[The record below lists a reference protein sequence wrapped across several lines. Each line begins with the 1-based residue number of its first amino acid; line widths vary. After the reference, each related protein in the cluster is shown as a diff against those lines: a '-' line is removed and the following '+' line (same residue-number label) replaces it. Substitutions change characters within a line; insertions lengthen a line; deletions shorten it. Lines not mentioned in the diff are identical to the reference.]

1 MGSDGF
7 RTKDGKK
14 LSFTLMTTAGNK
26 TRELVQVYLQNKWKQ
41 VGIDVVSKN
50 EPARVFFGETT
61 KKRAFDSMA
70 LFAWVSSPE
79 NSPKSTYTS
88 KNIPTAKN
96 GWSGQNYM
104 GWSNKKV
111 DEILENLD
119 IEFKHEKR
127 VEMIHEVLKYYTD
140 EVPVLP
146 LYYRSDVAVVP
157 AQMKG
162 HRLTGHQFPET
173 NEIEKWSLE

>member
-1 MGSDGF
+1 MAADGI

-26 TRELVQVYLQNKWKQ
+26 TRELVQVYLQNQWKQ
-41 VGIDVVSKN
+41 VGIEVNSKN

-61 KKRAFDSMA
+61 KKRGFDSMA

-79 NSPKSTYTS
+79 ASPKSTFSS

-104 GWSNKKV
+104 GWKNTKV
-111 DEILENLD
+111 DTLLESLD
-119 IEFKHEKR
+119 TEFKPEKR
-127 VEMIHEVLKYYTD
+127 IEIVHQVLKAYTD

-146 LYYRSDVAVVP
+146 LYYRSDVAVIP
-157 AQMKG
+157 TQMKG
-162 HRLTGHQFPET
+162 YKLTGHQFPET
-173 NEIEKWSLE
+173 NDVEKWTVE